1 MKIMEKL
8 SARNKNY
15 FGNRP
20 VTIACLGDSVT
31 HGCFEIFLN
40 AEGGIE
46 TVCRPDDAYPMMLKR
61 ALTTYFP
68 FASPVIV
75 NAGVSGDKSYGG
87 AERLERDVLSFKPDL
102 VIVDFGLNDSMNKD
116 VDGGIAAY
124 DKSMREIFESVLA
137 SGAECILLTP
147 NYMNKAVSP
156 LLKEPLFIDI
166 AAEAA
171 VVQNTGILTRYVE
184 TARKAAADM
193 GVPVADAYAVW
204 QALDHGGV
212 DTDALLSNNIN
223 HPTKQAHD
231 IFVQEIMR
239 AILN

>member
-8 SARNKNY
+8 AARSKDY
-15 FGNRP
+15 FGTRP

-31 HGCFEIFLN
+31 HGCFEIYKTAQGHIATYCR
-40 AEGGIE
+40 AEE
-46 TVCRPDDAYPMMLKR
+46 AYPAQLQR
-61 ALTTYFP
+61 ELANLFP

-87 AERLERDVLSFKPDL
+87 LERLERDVLSFRPDL

-116 VDGGIAAY
+116 IEGGIETY
-124 DKSMREIFESVLA
+124 DKSMRAIFEKVLA

-147 NYMNKAVSP
+147 NYMNKEISP
-156 LLKEPLFIDI
+156 LITEPMFIDI
-166 AAEAA
+166 AKEAA

-184 TARKAAADM
+184 TAKKAAEEM

-204 QALDHGGV
+204 QALDKNGV
-212 DTDALLSNNIN
+212 DTDAHLSNNIN
-223 HPTKQAHD
+223 HPTKEAHG
-231 IFVQEIMR
+231 IFVREIMR
-239 AILN
+239 KILE

>member
-8 SARNKNY
+8 SARNKDY
-15 FGNRP
+15 FGSRP

-31 HGCFEIFLN
+31 HGCFEIYLN

-68 FASPVIV
+68 FAAPVIV

-87 AERLERDVLSFKPDL
+87 LERLQRDVLSFRPDL

-116 VDGGIAAY
+116 VEGGIAAY
-124 DKSMREIFESVLA
+124 DKSMREIFEKVLK

-147 NYMNKAVSP
+147 NYMNRKVSP
-156 LLKEPLFIDI
+156 HLTDQLFIDI
-166 AAEAA
+166 AKEAA

-184 TARKAAADM
+184 TAKKAASDM
-193 GVPVADAYAVW
+193 GVPVADAYGVW
-204 QALDHGGV
+204 QTLDKNGV

-223 HPTKQAHD
+223 HPTKEMHEVFA
-231 IFVQEIMR
+231 QELMR
-239 AILN
+239 VILA